1 MALSPDDWSERLAR
15 VRQHDEAAANEMVE
29 QLYPLVVRI
38 VRAHRPSR
46 MPEEDL
52 CQEVFLRILASLDQ
66 FRGKVPFEHWVSRL
80 AVNTCIDH
88 LRRQRSRPELR
99 WADLDP
105 SETSLIEWLAAAESS
120 PSTESSFAARELV
133 DRLLET
139 LDPKDRLLIRW
150 LELEDLTVRDI
161 SERTGWS
168 PTLVKV
174 RAFRAR
180 HRLRKALETLRKQS
194 PHES

>member
-15 VRQHDEAAANEMVE
+15 VRRQDDAAAHEMVE
-29 QLYPLVVRI
+29 RLYPLVVRI

-52 CQEVFLRILASLDQ
+52 CQEVFLRVIHCLDQ

-99 WADLDP
+99 WADLEP
-105 SETSLIEWLAAAESS
+105 GEVAALEWLSTTQPETAAE
-120 PSTESSFAARELV
+120 PSLGARELV
-133 DRLLET
+133 ERLLET

-150 LELEDLTVRDI
+150 LELEDQTVREI
-161 SERTGWS
+161 SKRTGWS

-180 HRLRKALETLRKQS
+180 HRLKKALDQLRKAS
-194 PHES
+194 PHEF

>member
-105 SETSLIEWLAAAESS
+105 SETGVIEWLAAAESS

>member
-15 VRQHDEAAANEMVE
+15 VRRHDEAAAHEMVE

-105 SETSLIEWLAAAESS
+105 GETGVMEWLAAAESS

-133 DRLLET
+133 DRLMET

>member
-105 SETSLIEWLAAAESS
+105 SETGLIEWLAAAESS

>member
-1 MALSPDDWSERLAR
+1 MAQSPDGWSERLER
-15 VRQHDEAAANEMVE
+15 VRRQDAAAEHEMVE
-29 QLYPLVVRI
+29 MLYPLVVRI

-52 CQEVFLRILASLDQ
+52 CQEVFLRILTSLNQ
-66 FRGKVPFEHWVSRL
+66 FQGKVPFEHWVSRL

-88 LRRQRSRPELR
+88 LRRQHCRPELR
-99 WADLDP
+99 WADLGP
-105 SETSLIEWLAAAESS
+105 NEIEALDWLAASEPEPSSESS
-120 PSTESSFAARELV
+120 LAARELV

-150 LELEDLTVRDI
+150 LELEDQTVREI

-180 HRLRKALETLRKQS
+180 HRLRRALERLRKES
-194 PHES
+194 PHED

>member
-105 SETSLIEWLAAAESS
+105 SETGVIEWLAATESS